1 MSLGHLQAGPRYR
14 ALISPMVSSLVHQH
28 CRPRQEEVEGARPS
42 DLSTFLA
49 DILSGEQAVSQRTH
63 QVKSLPRPDSR
74 RAASTSTF
82 VSRQRTTQQAHHS
95 IMCQREE
102 DSDRWARLDSQVN
115 QTLSALVKTPTS
127 SRLSVRRTQR
137 SSLLRKSCY
146 QEQRNKQA

>member
-14 ALISPMVSSLVHQH
+14 ALISAMVSSLVHQH

-74 RAASTSTF
+74 RAASTITF
-82 VSRQRTTQQAHHS
+82 DSRQRTTQQVHQS
-95 IMCQREE
+95 IMCQREK
-102 DSDRWARLDSQVN
+102 DRDRWAHLDRQINQV
-115 QTLSALVKTPTS
+115 LSLLFMILTS
-127 SRLSVRRTQR
+127 SRLSVRKTQR
-137 SSLLRKSCY
+137 SSPHR
-146 QEQRNKQA
+146 

>member
-14 ALISPMVSSLVHQH
+14 ALISAMVSSRVHQH

-74 RAASTSTF
+74 RAASTITF
-82 VSRQRTTQQAHHS
+82 DSRQRTTQQVHQS
-95 IMCQREE
+95 IMCQREK
-102 DSDRWARLDSQVN
+102 DRDRWAHLDRQINQV
-115 QTLSALVKTPTS
+115 LSLLFKMLTS
-127 SRLSVRRTQR
+127 SRLSVRRIQR
-137 SSLLRKSCY
+137 SSPHR
-146 QEQRNKQA
+146 

>member
-1 MSLGHLQAGPRYR
+1 MG
-14 ALISPMVSSLVHQH
+14 AL
-28 CRPRQEEVEGARPS
+28 PS
-42 DLSTFLA
+42 DLSTFPA
-49 DILSGEQAVSQRTH
+49 DTRSGEQAVRQRAH
-63 QVKSLPRPDSR
+63 RVKSFPRPDSR

-127 SRLSVRRTQR
+127 SLLSVRRTPR
-137 SSLLRKSCY
+137 SSLLRKSRH

>member
-1 MSLGHLQAGPRYR
+1 MSLEHLQAGPRYR
-14 ALISPMVSSLVHQH
+14 ALISAMVSSRVHQH
-28 CRPRQEEVEGARPS
+28 YRPRQEEVEGARPS

-74 RAASTSTF
+74 RAASTISF
-82 VSRQRTTQQAHHS
+82 DSRQRTTQQVHHS

-102 DSDRWARLDSQVN
+102 DRDRWARLDRQINQV
-115 QTLSALVKTPTS
+115 LSLLLKMLTS

-137 SSLLRKSCY
+137 SSPHR
-146 QEQRNKQA
+146 

>member
-14 ALISPMVSSLVHQH
+14 ALISAMVSSLVHQH

-74 RAASTSTF
+74 RAASTITF
-82 VSRQRTTQQAHHS
+82 DSRQRTTQQVHQS
-95 IMCQREE
+95 IMCQREK
-102 DSDRWARLDSQVN
+102 DRDRWAHLDRQINQV
-115 QTLSALVKTPTS
+115 LSLLFKMLTS
-127 SRLSVRRTQR
+127 SRLSVRRIQR
-137 SSLLRKSCY
+137 SSP
-146 QEQRNKQA
+146 QR